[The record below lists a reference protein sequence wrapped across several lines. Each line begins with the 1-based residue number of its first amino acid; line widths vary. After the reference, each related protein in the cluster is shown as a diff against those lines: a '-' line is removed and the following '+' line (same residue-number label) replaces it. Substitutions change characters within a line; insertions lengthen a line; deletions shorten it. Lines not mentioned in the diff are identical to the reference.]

1 MSYKILSLFLVI
13 QILSIIKSDRYDSLI
28 KQIYNYN
35 TTAAIIS
42 LDNLKSTNYVYF
54 TFDLSDFLENIKDEK
69 ENYIYF
75 KIFTESSFYYYQ
87 IKYMFLNKKAD
98 KVSYNDV
105 VSNNGNYFF
114 WNQLNSNNFIRE
126 QAYKGYDNYIK
137 IKINDKQR
145 TLVIRINIWNLK
157 GEILAENVE
166 ALPNNLN
173 IIIKKSDD
181 YYRNHTHIINNEH
194 RYYNNNIHDRYYHY
208 HKEWRYHS
216 HDRIYQ
222 LQPLYL
228 VSGIILGNIWILLF
242 ILYCMVNRRKRD
254 NTYFVQINNGLP

>member
-1 MSYKILSLFLVI
+1 MSYKILSLLLAIQFLSV
-13 QILSIIKSDRYDSLI
+13 IKSDRYDSLI

-75 KIFTESSFYYYQ
+75 KIFTESSLYPSQ
-87 IKYMFLNKKAD
+87 IKYMFLNKKSD

-194 RYYNNNIHDRYYHY
+194 RYYKNNIHDRYYHY

-242 ILYCMVNRRKRD
+242 ILYCMVNRRKRN